1 MVQITE
7 SNKVS
12 IAYNNGR
19 NSGYIEGYEDGIN
32 TKIEK
37 LTPKPS
43 EIITFF
49 FNMDKMPLDQVNIIF
64 DSIRGKF
71 HNNYVIAL
79 PETTSL
85 KSCDKDSLENI
96 KNIISEIIE
105 NL

>member
-1 MVQITE
+1 MIKITE
-7 SNKVS
+7 SNKAS

-43 EIITFF
+43 EIITLF
-49 FNMDKMPLDQVNIIF
+49 FNMDKMSLDQVSIIF
-64 DSIRGKF
+64 DSIKGKF
-71 HNNYVIAL
+71 PNNYVIAL

-85 KSCDKDSLENI
+85 KSCDKDFLENI
-96 KNIISEIIE
+96 KNIISETIE
-105 NL
+105 SL